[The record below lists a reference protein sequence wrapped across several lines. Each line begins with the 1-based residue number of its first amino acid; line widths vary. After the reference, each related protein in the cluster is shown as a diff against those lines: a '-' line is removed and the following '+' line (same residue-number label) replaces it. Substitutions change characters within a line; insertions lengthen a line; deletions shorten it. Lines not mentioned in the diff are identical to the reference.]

1 MIKIEPNSKMTHR
14 NDTTIISRDI
24 LIVDD
29 EISNL
34 KLLSEYLGKAGY
46 QVRPLEKPQLA
57 INSALSKPPALI
69 LLDVRMPEM
78 DGFEVCKRLKQ
89 DKRTSGIPIIFISEL
104 QDVKAKVRGF
114 EVGGVDFI
122 SKPFQEKE
130 VVTRVRTHMDLS
142 KLQLRL
148 EEVVANRTEKV
159 LAREQRLCATFEQA
173 AVGIAHISLK
183 GCFIRINKKFC
194 EIFGY
199 SEDEMLAL
207 SFQGLELPNDLSTDL
222 DYIQQLLKGEIET
235 YSIDK
240 RYHRR
245 NGSTVWVSLTVS
257 LVFEKGGGPNYFV
270 LFIMDI
276 SDRKQT
282 EEALRKSHDFLEHL
296 TSAVPDAIFSVKMP
310 ERTINWV
317 NDSFNVMDYEPEE
330 YIGQHT
336 KKYYANLDNYRAVGD
351 LQRDALRR
359 GDDMIRTE
367 IMVLRKDGQVFP
379 AEFTATFFREEGKLS
394 RITAFVRDISDRKS
408 AEENLA
414 KSEAKYRGLVD
425 NAIVG
430 VFNTTLNGRFLF
442 VNEAMAR
449 MFDFESLEDMIA
461 RGTLERWVDLK
472 DRERMLA
479 ELNKHGKVTNFEMQ
493 AVTHTGRQIHVLF
506 SAKQIGDNIF
516 GMMMD
521 ISKRK
526 EAEDKLNDYQA
537 RLKTLAAQLA
547 ISEEKDRH
555 VIATH
560 LHDQVGHALALA
572 RMQLDA
578 AYQLS
583 NEPEI
588 KEQLTV
594 VSDTLLQVLEDNQ
607 LLMLELGSPGLHGTG
622 LPSAISDW
630 LDGQIANH
638 HNLRTQVIDNL
649 PDGRLK
655 TLGPDVGAIL
665 YRNVRELV
673 VNVVKHAQAKRV
685 TVRLEERDANVR
697 IVVED
702 DGVGFDYGAARIM
715 GNKTGGF
722 GLFSIEELVADLG
735 GNLKIVSKPGKG
747 CSAILSM
754 PLDTGIQ
761 QKRE

>member
-1 MIKIEPNSKMTHR
+1 
-14 NDTTIISRDI
+14 
-24 LIVDD
+24 
-29 EISNL
+29 
-34 KLLSEYLGKAGY
+34 
-46 QVRPLEKPQLA
+46 
-57 INSALSKPPALI
+57 
-69 LLDVRMPEM
+69 
-78 DGFEVCKRLKQ
+78 
-89 DKRTSGIPIIFISEL
+89 
-104 QDVKAKVRGF
+104 
-114 EVGGVDFI
+114 
-122 SKPFQEKE
+122 
-130 VVTRVRTHMDLS
+130 
-142 KLQLRL
+142 
-148 EEVVANRTEKV
+148 
-159 LAREQRLCATFEQA
+159 
-173 AVGIAHISLK
+173 
-183 GCFIRINKKFC
+183 
-194 EIFGY
+194 
-199 SEDEMLAL
+199 
-207 SFQGLELPNDLSTDL
+207 
-222 DYIQQLLKGEIET
+222 
-235 YSIDK
+235 
-240 RYHRR
+240 
-245 NGSTVWVSLTVS
+245 
-257 LVFEKGGGPNYFV
+257 
-270 LFIMDI
+270 
-276 SDRKQT
+276 
-282 EEALRKSHDFLEHL
+282 
-296 TSAVPDAIFSVKMP
+296 
-310 ERTINWV
+310 
-317 NDSFNVMDYEPEE
+317 
-330 YIGQHT
+330 
-336 KKYYANLDNYRAVGD
+336 
-351 LQRDALRR
+351 
-359 GDDMIRTE
+359 
-367 IMVLRKDGQVFP
+367 MVLRKDGQVFP